1 VKSNKKTF
9 CAGAWFQLRNQQN
22 GEYRPCCEIEPSKTQ
37 FEGKVQYAWPENQ
50 PSEYL
55 DSPYLQYLREKMN
68 EGIRI
73 PECQKCWIKEDN
85 DIVSLRQILNNT
97 VTNNLAS
104 QIDNTWL
111 DSYFDRKTDFHHDIL
126 LSADI
131 KVSNVC
137 NFSCMM
143 CSPTDSTQI
152 YSIWTQ
158 NVNHPMVRDVLKV
171 EPQYLI
177 NIKQNYQS
185 KSNYDLL
192 AAILDRSPRHVKI
205 LGGEP
210 LLDSKMLDILKGLPT
225 QKKSRISLMFT
236 TNGSI
241 NLREFH
247 KQLVDYKQINYVVS
261 LDGTQLVQ
269 DYVRRGST
277 WSLIEKNIDDWNQ
290 DHRPVDVHCTVQC
303 LNILHVP
310 ELLDWC
316 DDRKIK
322 ITFGL
327 VEKPDYLSLSALPD
341 VLKQIIAKRIGCRHK
356 GLADILNSYVHDPLL
371 VSKLRDFLDWYDP
384 ENHWRG
390 IFPEW
395 REFLID
401 SFSNHRIG

>member
-1 VKSNKKTF
+1 
-9 CAGAWFQLRNQQN
+9 
-22 GEYRPCCEIEPSKTQ
+22 
-37 FEGKVQYAWPENQ
+37 
-50 PSEYL
+50 
-55 DSPYLQYLREKMN
+55 MN